1 MSQLLKAEISLTF
14 LVLIEINAES
24 VSHEDFLDFF
34 FYCSFSDLSNL
45 LQNWNV
51 KD

>member
-34 FYCSFSDLSNL
+34 L
-45 LQNWNV
+45 LFLV
-51 KD
+51 CLILYRIEMLMIR